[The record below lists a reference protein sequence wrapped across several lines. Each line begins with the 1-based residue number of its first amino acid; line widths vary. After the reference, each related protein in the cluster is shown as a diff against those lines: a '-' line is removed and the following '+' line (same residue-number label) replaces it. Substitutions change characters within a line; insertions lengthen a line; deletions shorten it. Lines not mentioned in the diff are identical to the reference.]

1 MTDPVP
7 APSFPALLQRF
18 FVEHLA
24 HHRAVS
30 PRTVAAYRDA
40 FRLMLGFVEA
50 KIGKAPTAIVMA
62 DLDAKLILNFLDH
75 LEKDRK
81 NAVRSR
87 NARLAAL
94 RSFLKY
100 AAHHDLTAIGVI
112 EQALSVPM
120 KRFEK
125 PMLGFLMR
133 EEMRAILEAPD
144 ATTWAGRRDRALFNV
159 MYNTGARVSEAVGL
173 RNQDFV
179 IADGSAAV
187 HLLGKGRK
195 HRSVPL
201 WKPTIVLLRDWM
213 KRLSD
218 SRPEAFLFPNRNG
231 GRLTRSNVTQRLD
244 LAVVSA
250 TESQPGL
257 AGRSISPHT
266 IRHTTAMHMLQAG
279 VDITVIALWLGH
291 ESPATTHM
299 YLEADLS
306 MKERALAR
314 LQPIETTNAR
324 YRPPDQLMHFLQ
336 SL

>member
-1 MTDPVP
+1 MTDSILT
-7 APSFPALLQRF
+7 PSFPALLQRF

-24 HHRAVS
+24 QHRAVS
-30 PRTVAAYRDA
+30 TRTIAAYRDT
-40 FRLMLGFVEA
+40 FRLLLGFAEA
-50 KIGKAPTAIVMA
+50 AIGKAPTKIVMT
-62 DLDAKLILNFLDH
+62 DLDAKLILAFLDH

-100 AAHHDLTAIGVI
+100 ATHHDLTALAVI
-112 EQALSVPM
+112 EQALSIPM
-120 KRFEK
+120 KRFER
-125 PMLGFLMR
+125 PMFGFLTR
-133 EEMRAILEAPD
+133 EEMRAILAAPD
-144 ATTWAGRRDRALFNV
+144 AATWAGRRDRALFNV
-159 MYNTGARVSEAVGL
+159 MYNKGARVSEAIAL
-173 RNQDFV
+173 RNRDIV
-179 IADGSAAV
+179 TADGSAAV

-201 WKPTIVLLRDWM
+201 WKPTTLLLRDWA
-213 KRLSD
+213 KWLSD
-218 SRPEAFLFPNRNG
+218 IRPEAFLFPNRNG
-231 GRLTRSNVTQRLD
+231 GQLTRSNVAQRLD

-250 TESQPGL
+250 TISQPGF

-266 IRHTTAMHMLQAG
+266 IRHTTAMHTLQSG

-314 LQPIETTNAR
+314 LQPIETTSAR
-324 YRPPDQLMHFLQ
+324 YRPPDQLMAFLQ
-336 SL
+336 DL

>member
-1 MTDPVP
+1 
-7 APSFPALLQRF
+7 
-18 FVEHLA
+18 
-24 HHRAVS
+24 
-30 PRTVAAYRDA
+30 
-40 FRLMLGFVEA
+40 
-50 KIGKAPTAIVMA
+50 
-62 DLDAKLILNFLDH
+62 
-75 LEKDRK
+75 
-81 NAVRSR
+81 VRSR

-100 AAHHDLTAIGVI
+100 AAHHDLIALAVI

-125 PMLGFLMR
+125 PMLGFLTR

-144 ATTWAGRRDRALFNV
+144 ANTWAGRRDRALFNV

-173 RNQDFV
+173 RNQDIV

-218 SRPEAFLFPNRNG
+218 SRPEAFPFPNRNG

-244 LAVVSA
+244 LSVVSA
-250 TESQPGL
+250 TQSQSGL
-257 AGRSISPHT
+257 NGRSISPHT
-266 IRHTTAMHMLQAG
+266 IRHTTAMHMLQSG

-306 MKERALAR
+306 MKERALSR
-314 LQPIETTNAR
+314 LQPIETMNTR
-324 YRPPDQLMHFLQ
+324 YRPPDPLMRFLQ

>member
-1 MTDPVP
+1 MTDPVLT
-7 APSFPALLQRF
+7 PSFPSLLQRF

-24 HHRAVS
+24 KHRAVS
-30 PRTVAAYRDA
+30 PRTIAAYRDT
-40 FRLMLGFVEA
+40 FRLLLGFAEA
-50 KIGKAPTAIVMA
+50 TIGKAPTAITMT
-62 DLDAKLILNFLDH
+62 DLDAKLILAFLDH
-75 LEKDRK
+75 LERDRK

-100 AAHHDLTAIGVI
+100 AAHHDLTALAVI
-112 EQALSVPM
+112 EQALSIPM
-120 KRFEK
+120 KRFDK
-125 PMLGFLMR
+125 PMLGFLTR

-159 MYNTGARVSEAVGL
+159 MYNTGARVSEAIGL
-173 RNQDFV
+173 RNRDIV
-179 IADGSAAV
+179 TADGSAAV

-201 WKPTIVLLRDWM
+201 WKPTTLLLRDWV
-213 KRLSD
+213 KRLND
-218 SRPEAFLFPNRNG
+218 SRPEAFLFPSRNG
-231 GRLTRSNVTQRLD
+231 GQLTRSNVAQRLD

-250 TESQPGL
+250 TTSQSGI

-266 IRHTTAMHMLQAG
+266 IRHTTAMHMLQSG

-314 LQPIETTNAR
+314 LQPIGTTPAR
-324 YRPPDQLMHFLQ
+324 YRPPDQLMAFLQ